1 MPAQIVVVKRPRGG
15 LFALVWS
22 APAWLRAVWSGDRVG
37 ESRRPCPARTFP
49 RGPDAPPA
57 STEASDPATDAGES
71 VRAVGLA
78 VDEDSLRAALA
89 EHGVQLERSRDGML
103 RLEVAATESTAV
115 LRRLRDEA
123 AFGFDRLLDLTV
135 VDRSVGPRRF
145 EVVYLL
151 SASASAS
158 GVRLR
163 VHATGLEPDAPEIAT
178 AVLLWPA
185 ADWLEREA
193 HDLFGVRFRGHP
205 GLQRIL
211 LPSDFEGAPLRKD
224 FVRDAPKTPETP
236 SARDAPAYPE
246 GGVA

>member
-1 MPAQIVVVKRPRGG
+1 MPVQIVVVKRPRGG

-22 APAWLRAVWSGDRVG
+22 VPAWLRAVWSGDDVG
-37 ESRRPCPARTFP
+37 GARRPGSARTFP
-49 RGPDAPPA
+49 RVLDAPA
-57 STEASDPATDAGES
+57 APATDSGDS
-71 VRAVGLA
+71 VRAFGVP
-78 VDEDSLRAALA
+78 VDDESLRAVLA
-89 EHGVQLERSRDGML
+89 EQGVQLERSRDGML
-103 RLEVAATESTAV
+103 RLEVAATEATAV
-115 LRRLRDEA
+115 LRRLREEPV
-123 AFGFDRLLDLTV
+123 FGFDRLLDLTV
-135 VDRSVGPRRF
+135 VDRSEGPRRF

-151 SASASAS
+151 SASAS

-193 HDLFGVRFRGHP
+193 HDLFGMRFRGHP

-224 FVRDAPKTPETP
+224 FVRDAPETANTPNTP
-236 SARDAPAYPE
+236 DASAHTE
-246 GGVA
+246 GGAA